1 MTAVAVGD
9 ETELA
14 QADVVVPTTADF
26 SYALF
31 EKTWEAA
38 K

>member
-9 ETELA
+9 ATELA
-14 QADVVVPTTADF
+14 QADVVVETTADF

-31 EKTWEAA
+31 EKAWEDA